1 MSQQKH
7 TPGPYGYGEDNDGWY
22 LESLSA
28 KEKLG
33 HGDQIAYCLSEDD
46 ARRIS
51 ACLNACNG
59 LPDEALDGGWTAK
72 GIDGYAK
79 SLERQIEALETGRAE
94 LLEALGYC
102 DGWFATHSPTAKLI
116 NGHSAEHPMLTC
128 IRAAIAKANEGGK

>member
-7 TPGPYGYGEDNDGWY
+7 TPGPYSYGEDNDGWY

-51 ACLNACNG
+51 AVLNACID
-59 LPDEALDGGWTAK
+59 LPDEALAGGWTAK
-72 GIDGYAK
+72 GMIAYAK
-79 SLERQIEALETGRAE
+79 SLEQKNAE
-94 LLEALGYC
+94 LLEALQTLDSLWGENEANAV
-102 DGWFATHSPTAKLI
+102 DFANAI
-116 NGHSAEHPMLTC
+116 RRA
-128 IRAAIAKANEGGK
+128 RAAIAKAKGGAT

>member
-1 MSQQKH
+1 MQEAKH
-7 TPGPYGYGEDNDGWY
+7 TNGPYSYGEDNDGWY

-72 GIDGYAK
+72 GMIGHAK
-79 SLERQIEALETGRAE
+79 SLERKIEALKASNAE
-94 LLEALGYC
+94 LLEALKAISGGQVMREKELGY
-102 DGWFATHSPTAKLI
+102 THADVVVEYQRIAS
-116 NGHSAEHPMLTC
+116 
-128 IRAAIAKANEGGK
+128 AAIANAKSND